1 MSVYNNSRYVLKPTK
16 VALIQQIDFHG
27 DGFTHH
33 IKKERREVTTAQYTS
48 QQEARSVQEWDD
60 IRLLIP
66 PVCSST
72 TEFNSYSNLIK
83 ISYGVVLFI
92 EAEDFFHYAKEIF
105 IPIVIGTRPL
115 IDHSQPITQ
124 SAYVGFSDLSE
135 CATPGATSPP
145 PYSYQASCFATD
157 TSEDLPPD
165 YDEAVGNGELLQSN
179 SSTFRPFYPY
189 FGGLSTTL

>member
-1 MSVYNNSRYVLKPTK
+1 M
-16 VALIQQIDFHG
+16 
-27 DGFTHH
+27 
-33 IKKERREVTTAQYTS
+33 KKERREVTTAQYTS
-48 QQEARSVQEWDD
+48 QLEARSIQEWDD

-92 EAEDFFHYAKEIF
+92 ENEALFPSTKQIF

-115 IDHSQPITQ
+115 TDLSQPITQ
-124 SAYVGFSDLSE
+124 TAYVDFTNLTQNE
-135 CATPGATSPP
+135 TPGAISPP
-145 PYSYQASCFATD
+145 PYSYQASFFATD